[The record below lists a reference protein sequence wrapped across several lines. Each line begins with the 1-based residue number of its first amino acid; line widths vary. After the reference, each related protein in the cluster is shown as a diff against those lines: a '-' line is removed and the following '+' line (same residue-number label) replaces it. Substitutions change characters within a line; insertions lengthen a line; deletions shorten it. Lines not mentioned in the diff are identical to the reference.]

1 MMISRVLKERVRRT
15 QVLFRE
21 LGYRTEGK
29 SEEEGVYSG
38 SFESPSGFEGG
49 FLVDQEC
56 RFLELAFS
64 LQINPEHKNFVR
76 EKLEE
81 MLSICYDYGCYISLD
96 KLGDD
101 LSFSVYSKIYWAGL
115 NYYALKETLYDFID
129 CVDTLTDL
137 LDPEDKGRE
146 D

>member
-1 MMISRVLKERVRRT
+1 
-15 QVLFRE
+15 
-21 LGYRTEGK
+21 
-29 SEEEGVYSG
+29 
-38 SFESPSGFEGG
+38 
-49 FLVDQEC
+49 
-56 RFLELAFS
+56 
-64 LQINPEHKNFVR
+64 
-76 EKLEE
+76 
-81 MLSICYDYGCYISLD
+81 
-96 KLGDD
+96 

>member
-1 MMISRVLKERVRRT
+1 MTNSRILKERVRRT

-21 LGYRTEGK
+21 LGYKTEGK
-29 SEEEGVYSG
+29 TEEDGLYTG
-38 SFESPSGFEGG
+38 SFVSRNGFEGG

-115 NYYALKETLYDFID
+115 NYYALKETLYDFMD
-129 CVDTLTDL
+129 CADSLADL
-137 LDPEDKGRE
+137 LDPEEQNRLN
-146 D
+146 